1 MTMIMIILIIVI
13 VIVVIIMVTLILMM
27 ITGARLVIARH
38 PDQMLSLG
46 AEEVGR
52 HVYTYIH

>member
-1 MTMIMIILIIVI
+1 MIMIILIIVI